1 MPEISGKGCRLIGSP
16 TGPGSV
22 EGIMPKRLFAL
33 TFASLLVGAA
43 LVGCNNTPP
52 VVGEWDGSMSMMGQS
67 LPFTKSVTP
76 DGKWKSTM
84 DIAQIGVKIETEGTW
99 TYADKKL
106 QETTTSAKLIGEI
119 PAMLGNMKPQIEG
132 GLKAQEGRTLTA
144 DVTVDGDTLTL
155 NYSEGG
161 PVTLTKRKP
170 AQ

>member
-1 MPEISGKGCRLIGSP
+1 
-16 TGPGSV
+16 
-22 EGIMPKRLFAL
+22 MPKRLLAFAL
-33 TFASLLVGAA
+33 TSLIAGAA
-43 LVGCNNTPP
+43 LVGCNSTPP
-52 VVGEWDGSMSMMGQS
+52 VVGEWDGVMSMMGQS

-106 QETTTSAKLIGEI
+106 KETTTSARLVGEV
-119 PAMLGNMKPQIEG
+119 PAMLGRAQIEQG
-132 GLKAQEGRTLTA
+132 IKAQEGRTLTA
-144 DVTVDGDTLTL
+144 DVTVDTDTLTL